1 MDPIYWRN
9 LLLVVGLFIMLSVW
23 NAFHN
28 KKFLGSNLLG
38 NRKFKRTLEKKI
50 NCLIETSWQLNPLQ
64 HLKSSHLWE
73 GFVEFL
79 NNLRF
84 VWKQSH
90 THLYFPYAC
99 FPALNY
105 LSTPTSL
112 RTKQLWS
119 FFVLA
124 DEPSSKK
131 LTMMPVTIKRKPN
144 QEAKTWLARMKVLLN
159 RIEIFILRA

>member
-28 KKFLGSNLLG
+28 KKFVGSNLLG
-38 NRKFKRTLEKKI
+38 NRKFKRTLEKK
-50 NCLIETSWQLNPLQ
+50 NQLFNWDILAAKPPATPQILPPLRGFCWI
-64 HLKSSHLWE
+64 LKQLTFRLKTKSHAS
-73 GFVEFL
+73 V
-79 NNLRF
+79 
-84 VWKQSH
+84 
-90 THLYFPYAC
+90 FPYAC